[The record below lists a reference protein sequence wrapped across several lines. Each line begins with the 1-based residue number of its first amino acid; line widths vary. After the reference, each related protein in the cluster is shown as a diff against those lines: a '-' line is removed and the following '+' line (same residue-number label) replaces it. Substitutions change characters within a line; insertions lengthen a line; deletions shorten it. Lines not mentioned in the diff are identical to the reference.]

1 MRFAMRLVVVTAV
14 CAGTGVVGAPV
25 AGAADSEP
33 PTAPSN
39 VRVLAVTPDTVTIAF
54 TGSTD
59 NVGLKWYVARVEGVR
74 QQATTSPGGTQ
85 IGGLM
90 SNTTYS
96 LTVVAVDT
104 AGNVSEPSEPVAATT
119 ASWTP
124 PTDLRVNSSSAG
136 TVSLAWNGPSNMRD
150 PYRYLVYDGGRSE
163 AMARVP
169 SVTMQRLA
177 PGAHVFTVKA
187 MHSSGDLSPASD
199 PVSVM
204 VAPRGS
210 DQTAPT
216 APQNVFVSE
225 DQDVY
230 EFVTTWDPS
239 TDDVDPAPAY
249 DLLEEFGGDLFTIRY
264 AVSGTTY
271 RGRFTSA
278 VRAVDQAGNRSA
290 PTPSTLVIDP
300 ACSPA
305 CSAGSAGCPSSL
317 GNAALASSRRANTG
331 SSVPTASSSRCR

>member
-1 MRFAMRLVVVTAV
+1 MRFGVRLVAITAV
-14 CAGTGVVGAPV
+14 GAGLGVAGVPA
-25 AGAADSEP
+25 AGAADTQP

-39 VRVLAVTPDTVTIAF
+39 VRVLAVTPDTVTITF

-59 NVGLKWYVARVEGVR
+59 DVGLKWYVARVEGVR

-85 IGGLM
+85 IGGLK

-96 LTVVAVDT
+96 LTVVAVDK
-104 AGNVSEPSEPVAATT
+104 AGNVSAPSEPVAATT

-124 PTDLRVNSSSAG
+124 PTNLRVTSSSGG
-136 TVSLAWNGPSNMRD
+136 TVSLAWDGPSNMGD
-150 PYRYLVYDGGRSE
+150 PYRFPVYDGGRGEVMS
-163 AMARVP
+163 RVQ

-177 PGAHVFTVKA
+177 PGTHVFTVKA
-187 MHSSGDLSPASD
+187 MHSSGDLSPASN
-199 PVSVM
+199 PVTVT

-225 DQDVY
+225 EQDAY
-230 EFVTTWDPS
+230 AFVTTWDPS
-239 TDDVDPAPAY
+239 TDNVDPAPAY
-249 DLLEEFGGDLFTIRY
+249 DVLQGFGGDLFTIRY

-271 RGRFTSA
+271 RGLFSSA

-290 PTPSTLVIDP
+290 PAHSTLVW
-300 ACSPA
+300 
-305 CSAGSAGCPSSL
+305 
-317 GNAALASSRRANTG
+317 
-331 SSVPTASSSRCR
+331 

>member
-1 MRFAMRLVVVTAV
+1 MRFVLRLVAATAV
-14 CAGTGVVGAPV
+14 CAGLGVMGAPV
-25 AGAADSEP
+25 AGAADTQP

-39 VRVLAVTPDTVTIAF
+39 VRVVAVTPDTVTIAF

-85 IGGLM
+85 IGGLK
-90 SNTTYS
+90 SDTTFS
-96 LTVVAVDT
+96 LTVVAVDK
-104 AGNVSEPSEPVAATT
+104 AGNASAPSEPVAATT

-124 PTDLRVNSSSAG
+124 PTNLRVTSVSGG

-150 PYRYLVYDGGRSE
+150 PYRYLIYDGGRAE
-163 AMARVP
+163 AMARI
-169 SVTMQRLA
+169 SGLTMQRLA
-177 PGAHVFTVKA
+177 PGNHVFTVKA
-187 MHSSGDLSPASD
+187 MHSSGDLSPASS
-199 PVSVM
+199 PVSVT

-216 APQNVFVSE
+216 APQNVVVTE
-225 DQDVY
+225 DLDVY

-249 DLLEEFGGDLFTIRY
+249 DLLEAFGGDLFTIRY

-290 PTPSTLVIDP
+290 PTPSTFVW
-300 ACSPA
+300 
-305 CSAGSAGCPSSL
+305 
-317 GNAALASSRRANTG
+317 
-331 SSVPTASSSRCR
+331 

>member
-1 MRFAMRLVVVTAV
+1 MRLVAVIAV
-14 CAGTGVVGAPV
+14 CAGLGIVGAPV
-25 AGAADSEP
+25 AAAADTQP

-85 IGGLM
+85 IGGLK
-90 SNTTYS
+90 SGTTYS
-96 LTVVAVDT
+96 LTVVAVDK
-104 AGNVSEPSEPVAATT
+104 AGNVSVPSEPVAATT

-124 PTDLRVNSSSAG
+124 PTSLRVTSSSG
-136 TVSLAWNGPSNMRD
+136 GSVSLAWNGPSNMRD
-150 PYRYLVYDGGRSE
+150 PYRYLVYDGGRAE
-163 AMARVP
+163 AMSRAL
-169 SVTMQRLA
+169 SGLTMQRLA
-177 PGAHVFTVKA
+177 PGNHVFTVKA
-187 MHSSGDLSPASD
+187 MHSSGDLSPASN
-199 PVSVM
+199 PVTVT

-216 APQNVFVSE
+216 APQNVVVVE

-249 DLLEEFGGDLFTIRY
+249 DLLEAFGGDLFTIRY

-278 VRAVDQAGNRSA
+278 VRAVDEAGNRSA
-290 PTPSTLVIDP
+290 PTPSMLVW
-300 ACSPA
+300 
-305 CSAGSAGCPSSL
+305 
-317 GNAALASSRRANTG
+317 
-331 SSVPTASSSRCR
+331 